1 MNQPTFT
8 VYFSRKADQPD
19 EEFWD
24 TFMKKPLP
32 EPQVM
37 TSDEFYDF
45 LLQHKNGRV
54 AIKNPNPFTESKV
67 DHRKFFSLG
76 LCIELWKN
84 IHKPSG
90 ILLCS
95 CMVQDL
101 VFASR
106 AAAQ

>member
-19 EEFWD
+19 ELFWD

-32 EPQVM
+32 EPQVV
-37 TSDEFYDF
+37 TSDEFYAF
-45 LLQHKNGRV
+45 LLQHKDGRV
-54 AIKNPNPFTESKV
+54 AIECPGWGKV
-67 DHRKFFSLG
+67 QPDHRKFFSEG

-95 CMVQDL
+95 CIVQDL
-101 VFASR
+101 VFASL
-106 AAAQ
+106 AASQ